1 MRSHAELIMILCIDQ
16 VLTSAELE
24 QITTKLK
31 DAEFVDGKLTAGW
44 HAKEVKNNTQLKGNS
59 VITQELRSVV
69 HQALQRNRLFQA
81 AVQPKI
87 MRPVLFSCYEPG
99 MYYGYHIDNALMGT
113 PPMRSDVSLTLFL
126 SSPDTYK
133 GGELVIE
140 TSLGEQTFKLAAGS
154 AIAYPSSTLHR
165 VEPVTTGIRLAAI
178 TWIQSLIRDP
188 NEREILFDLD
198 TTKQVMFEKYGKTP
212 EFDLICKSYAN
223 LLRKWVDI

>member
-1 MRSHAELIMILCIDQ
+1 MILCINQ
-16 VLTSAELE
+16 VLTSEELA

-44 HAKEVKNNTQLKGNS
+44 HAKEVKNNTQLKGTS
-59 VITQELRSVV
+59 VITQELRSIV
-69 HQALQRNRLFQA
+69 HQAMQRNRLFQA
-81 AVQPKI
+81 AIHPKTI
-87 MRPVLFSCYEPG
+87 RPVIFSCYEPG
-99 MYYGYHIDNALMGT
+99 MYYGYHVDNALMGK

-126 SSPDTYK
+126 SSPDTYN

-165 VEPVTTGIRLAAI
+165 VEPVTTGIRLAAV
-178 TWIQSLIRDP
+178 TWIQSFIHDP

-198 TTKQVMFEKYGKTP
+198 TTKQVMFEKYGKTL
-212 EFDLICKSYAN
+212 EFDLICKTYAN

>member
-1 MRSHAELIMILCIDQ
+1 MILSIDE

-31 DAEFVDGKLTAGW
+31 NAEFVDGKLTAGW

-59 VITQELRSVV
+59 VITQELRPIV

-81 AVQPKI
+81 AIRPKAI
-87 MRPVLFSCYEPG
+87 RPVLFSYYEPG
-99 MYYGYHIDNALMGT
+99 MYYGYHVDNALMGT
-113 PPMRSDVSLTLFL
+113 PPMRSDVSLTIFL
-126 SSPDTYK
+126 SSPDTYA

-212 EFDLICKSYAN
+212 EFDLICKTHAN